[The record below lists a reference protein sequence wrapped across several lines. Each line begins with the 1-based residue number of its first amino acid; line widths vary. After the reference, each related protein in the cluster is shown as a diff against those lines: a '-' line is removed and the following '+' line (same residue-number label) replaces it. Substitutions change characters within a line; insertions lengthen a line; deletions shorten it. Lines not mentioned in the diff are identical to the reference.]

1 MGSPAA
7 SSPFKRLPKSS
18 RPRITRY
25 RGCATNTSSPP
36 RTIVRV
42 KAALARRP
50 DTRVLTVAYRDAVA
64 DPLAAAKKLNEF
76 LGGGLDLDRMV
87 RSVDSRLHRNRN
99 PAGIAPVQGG

>member
-1 MGSPAA
+1 
-7 SSPFKRLPKSS
+7 
-18 RPRITRY
+18 
-25 RGCATNTSSPP
+25 
-36 RTIVRV
+36 VRV